1 MAGNQKQ
8 AEQGRSAKATFLQP
22 DVAQVLEAAKS
33 LYADELRPFGRI
45 LLKRIRERVVASK
58 AEFEGSSPAFVP
70 DLDSVPLIDP
80 KYLRSV
86 CETCPHIHVEPAEGR
101 EYSVTLIGE
110 EGVFVDPCS
119 PLDPYPPKLW
129 KEAAEYFGG
138 LHEEDGRLPS
148 GRYACAQVL
157 LSRDLPFLRGK
168 SLGEV
173 CHIVQLAI
181 SQKKIVGYADGHLVP
196 YDRSEECTKERCA
209 LRQQPVGSA
218 AGAALPFA
226 SWEDLRTGL
235 REILDT
241 SSNPAPGMVTLS
253 NVKRLFRSQLQLELC
268 ETVLGHSRVW
278 ELLQD
283 PRLRDVCEIQGLG
296 NGQAVVQR
304 IEQPCH
310 MLDYHMRACNVG
322 PMAPPLPPS
331 YHHGLPLPFAPPSYS
346 MCASNRPLPFMPA
359 VSPSS
364 KPVPLSTTPVATYSL
379 CPPLPQVPQLPQ
391 FAGENEWLAYSDCPC
406 PWEVQAGA
414 ACSVPAL
421 PPSMPGSPAAFRLDS
436 IFGTEKAA
444 CGLQSPTAA
453 WEAGTTVAGSPVD
466 KAGCELSETD
476 CTFSSTAA
484 ADEDLETRSLVSS
497 SGSSPTGL
505 TELEDS
511 SVPARLRLDS
521 EDSDLILPTA
531 LSNEGFVVKN
541 TFVDVSPRA
550 ADRKRRS
557 QSVPRS
563 TGASGFM
570 W

>member
-129 KEAAEYFGG
+129 KEAAEYFSRID
-138 LHEEDGRLPS
+138 EEAGCLPS

-157 LSRDLPFLRGK
+157 LSRDLPFLQGR
-168 SLGEV
+168 SLGEA
-173 CHIVQLAI
+173 CHVVQLAI
-181 SQKKIVGYADGHLVP
+181 SQKKILGYADGQLVP

-209 LRQQPVGSA
+209 LRQQPVGA
-218 AGAALPFA
+218 AAAAALPYA
-226 SWEDLRTGL
+226 SWEDLRMGL
-235 REILDT
+235 CEILDT
-241 SSNPAPGMVTLS
+241 SSNPARGMITLS
-253 NVKRLFRSQLQLELC
+253 NVKRLFRSQLHLELC
-268 ETVLGHSRVW
+268 ETVLGYPRVW

-283 PRLRDVCEIQGLG
+283 PRLHDVCEVHALG

-304 IEQPCH
+304 IERHGH
-310 MLDYHMRACNVG
+310 MVGYPMRGYSMG
-322 PMAPPLPPS
+322 PMMPPMPPPS
-331 YHHGLPLPFAPPSYS
+331 YHRGLPASYT
-346 MCASNRPLPFMPA
+346 MCASNRPVPLMPA
-359 VSPSS
+359 VGPTC
-364 KPVPLSTTPVATYSL
+364 KPCPLSTMPVARYSL
-379 CPPLPQVPQLPQ
+379 CPSPQLPQ
-391 FAGENEWLAYSDCPC
+391 LPQLSGDNVWPAHGAC
-406 PWEVQAGA
+406 PWEPHADV
-414 ACSVPAL
+414 ACSMPTAPPSPPAL
-421 PPSMPGSPAAFRLDS
+421 RSPTAFKLGS
-436 IFGTEKAA
+436 IFGTEELA
-444 CGLQSPTAA
+444 GEPRSPVPY
-453 WEAGTTVAGSPVD
+453 WEAGAAVTDSPTD

-476 CTFSSTAA
+476 CTFSTTSAT
-484 ADEDLETRSLVSS
+484 DEDLETRSVSSS
-497 SGSSPTGL
+497 SGSSPAGL

-511 SVPARLRLDS
+511 SVPAPLRWES
-521 EDSDLILPTA
+521 EESELTLPAA
-531 LSNEGFVVKN
+531 LTNQGFVVKN